1 MTRWPLRLL
10 VAGPAGE
17 GSDLS
22 GGEHAYM
29 RYTNVRIP
37 EDHLLGKRG
46 DGFLVAQVRLSG
58 GRIHY
63 GMRTIGICKR
73 ALDMMCT
80 RALSRTTQGEQL
92 SAKQMTQDKIAD
104 AWIALEQFKLLVF
117 RTAWLIDQ
125 TPGDYTNVRKDIA
138 AVKCQ
143 VPVVINTVVK
153 HAMRIHGGLG
163 ISWELPFQRY
173 LMSGIT
179 MSIADG
185 PTEVHKITL
194 AKKHLST

>member
-1 MTRWPLRLL
+1 
-10 VAGPAGE
+10 
-17 GSDLS
+17 
-22 GGEHAYM
+22 
-29 RYTNVRIP
+29 
-37 EDHLLGKRG
+37 
-46 DGFLVAQVRLSG
+46 
-58 GRIHY
+58 
-63 GMRTIGICKR
+63 MRTIGICKR

-92 SAKQMTQDKIAD
+92 SDKQMTQDKIAD

-143 VPVVINTVVK
+143 VPVVIDTVVK

-163 ISWELPFQRY
+163 ISWELPFPRY
-173 LMSGIT
+173 LMSGVI

-185 PTEVHKITL
+185 PTEVHKVTL